1 MASGAT
7 KNDTSEYKGCFLERM
22 TFMVQSVANDGKQR
36 TKFKSD
42 YAGLIFVDPNSYRW
56 ILPSKLIFLPKL
68 LPVIRKVSAV
78 HI

>member
-1 MASGAT
+1 
-7 KNDTSEYKGCFLERM
+7 
-22 TFMVQSVANDGKQR
+22 MVQSVANDGKQR